1 MSAALSPVAKVWRK
15 KGVGL
20 TITAKGAKDLA
31 VGKRLHVLVA
41 IAYGKGV
48 VLREDYD
55 KMMVFFAE
63 FIIEHFNSCFAR
75 CGTKLNDQRIFV
87 MDNYPS
93 QTSKAS
99 LNAIDRIGAKFH
111 DIPPRSQI

>member
-1 MSAALSPVAKVWRK
+1 MSAALSPKAKVWRK

-31 VGKRLHVLVA
+31 GGKRLHVLVA

-55 KMMVFFAE
+55 KMFFFFCRIYYRTFQLLLCKMRNKAE
-63 FIIEHFNSCFAR
+63 
-75 CGTKLNDQRIFV
+75 
-87 MDNYPS
+87 
-93 QTSKAS
+93 
-99 LNAIDRIGAKFH
+99 
-111 DIPPRSQI
+111 